1 MVTHASNVEMAPPK
15 PQLSVLRR
23 KPTDVEIQLKNLA
36 EGSEKAW
43 TTNKL
48 LLKAVEELP
57 AEVAKLKSGQE
68 TMVNRLDDL
77 ASANDHVPVNRKYK
91 CTFCE
96 SDEPKES
103 VLSIP
108 TMSTGSDLL

>member
-1 MVTHASNVEMAPPK
+1 MFGHTAQVVKIFNENKDKDTSSQADEPMVTHASNVEMAPPK

-57 AEVAKLKSGQE
+57 KLWL
-68 TMVNRLDDL
+68 N
-77 ASANDHVPVNRKYK
+77 
-91 CTFCE
+91 
-96 SDEPKES
+96 
-103 VLSIP
+103 
-108 TMSTGSDLL
+108 